1 MLRTA
6 KKPTVFFCVLCSVFC
21 ILFWGCQEGQKTV
34 SSDSDENLLL
44 SVDFKPNSQ
53 LAYKIVSERQVLLD
67 LDPSGANSRDGKG
80 SGSVQNITERLEMG
94 FVYKPI
100 EIDPYGYSVIEA
112 QCIDAK
118 VGRSSGPSRGQN
130 KKDAAEF
137 LVNKTFTLKITPT
150 GKVVDYSS
158 LETLIKELGEK
169 AFGNSAK
176 TRVKDSDMIMD
187 FIATQWNIWDSV
199 ASIKNPVKGIK
210 KGQKWNSKLLAPMPF
225 VAKIGRDVE
234 YQLKDF
240 NSSTAEIVSSYKLSS
255 SPPDTPMPYTGSF
268 QMRGTFGFLQGYQV
282 LSIEGSGSQIFDVEK
297 GLIKTD
303 TQQYQAK
310 VKASIFGLG
319 RDSIEPNIIINQTIT
334 MTLVE

>member
-6 KKPTVFFCVLCSVFC
+6 KPTVCFILCSVFC
-21 ILFWGCQEGQKTV
+21 VLFCGCQEGQKAV

-44 SVDFKPNSQ
+44 SIDFKPNSQ

-118 VGRSSGPSRGQN
+118 VGRSSGLSRAQN

-158 LETLIKELGEK
+158 LEALIKELGEK
-169 AFGNSAK
+169 AFGSSAK